1 MEEVTK
7 LEENNVNVENNYSL
21 NLANKNK
28 TILKFIKRKI
38 FIEKIRSTFLI
49 LIGLGFAIISSF
61 FIYVYFFAKN
71 KGYSLDS
78 IQILYS
84 LLPKELN
91 FLNPIIGNIK
101 IQLIPN
107 LYLLIFIFITSICVL
122 FYGVYDLKKIIGEK
136 KNYIINQNNIYN
148 KIPTFIII
156 FYRKMIVRKIILNWI
171 TAFVF
176 LFGLL
181 SLGILFFLNNQ
192 YDNGNKD
199 FYIGFWKLFSLKNL
213 DSEINITLIIL
224 IVVYAINI
232 FSLIIT
238 KKNKNDIIKNF
249 GYEVISSEEIE
260 ILKKKTNKICLIV
273 FLSIIT
279 ILLFLIFVLL
289 RKKIL
294 KKSN

>member
-1 MEEVTK
+1 MSNK
-7 LEENNVNVENNYSL
+7 LEP
-21 NLANKNK
+21 
-28 TILKFIKRKI
+28 
-38 FIEKIRSTFLI
+38 
-49 LIGLGFAIISSF
+49 
-61 FIYVYFFAKN
+61 
-71 KGYSLDS
+71 
-78 IQILYS
+78 IQPS
-84 LLPKELN
+84 
-91 FLNPIIGNIK
+91 
-101 IQLIPN
+101 
-107 LYLLIFIFITSICVL
+107 
-122 FYGVYDLKKIIGEK
+122 
-136 KNYIINQNNIYN
+136 
-148 KIPTFIII
+148 FIII

-224 IVVYAINI
+224 IIVYAINI

-260 ILKKKTNKICLIV
+260 NLKKKTNKICLIV
-273 FLSIIT
+273 FLSVIT
-279 ILLFLIFVLL
+279 ILLFLIFILL
-289 RKKIL
+289 RKRKL
-294 KKSN
+294 KKI

>member
-1 MEEVTK
+1 MEEIK
-7 LEENNVNVENNYSL
+7 NNNINVENNYSS
-21 NLANKNK
+21 NLVNRNK

-71 KGYSLDS
+71 KGYYLDS
-78 IQILYS
+78 IQTLSS

-91 FLNPIIGNIK
+91 FLNPIIGSIK

-107 LYLLIFIFITSICVL
+107 LYLLIFIFITSIFVL
-122 FYGVYDLKKIIGEK
+122 FYGIYDLKKIIGEK
-136 KNYIINQNNIYN
+136 NNYITDQNNNIDN
-148 KIPTFIII
+148 KIPSFIII
-156 FYRKMIVRKIILNWI
+156 FYKKMIVRKIILNWI
-171 TAFVF
+171 TVFVF

-224 IVVYAINI
+224 IIVYTINI

-260 ILKKKTNKICLIV
+260 NLKKKTNKICLIV

-289 RKKIL
+289 KKRIL